1 MVVPAVKA
9 AKETCPLLT
18 FDLPYV
24 TFYYNQKV
32 LLYKVG
38 AEEGEFEK
46 AVETLEKS
54 LAEVLGYFYPLAGKL
69 VQDEEGVLEVDCN
82 DRGAEFVVAAAEDV
96 HLSELAA
103 SDASP
108 LLQDVVPYA
117 GVQNHEGRELPLLA
131 VQASPAIPL
140 PPNVLPSYS
149 EGVPVICVPNLS
161 RPSSYS
167 RLDLF
172 TSVEWCAAAAS
183 LQLACVF
190 LVSWVHLIATSL
202 LLLLLLLLL
211 LVMVIYFSL
220 IQIQALT
227 AEKWILSIELAWLP
241 PNFVSSLSCD
251 CVQVTKLKDGM
262 ALGCSFNHVILDGN
276 STWHFMSSWA
286 ELARGLTTVSLLPF
300 HDRTKARNTRLKLD
314 LPPLTAHVANGDGP
328 AHQNGEVKPPSKP
341 MREKIFHFSEEV
353 LDKIKAQ
360 VNAHLE
366 PDQKPFSSF
375 QALGVHVWRS
385 VIRARELPP
394 ESYTVFTLFVDCRK
408 RLEPPMS
415 DNFFGNLIQGIYTVT
430 ASGML
435 LAQPAEYGAGLLH
448 ELINSHN
455 AAAIDAKSTEWEKAP
470 KLYNYKDAG
479 INCVAVGSSPRFK
492 VYEVDFGWGSPDSVR
507 SGSNNKFDGMMYLY
521 AGKKGGRSVD
531 AEITLEAETMKK
543 LEADEQFLTGS
554 AV

>member
-1 MVVPAVKA
+1 MAPCPAITRRRKSMVVPAVKA

-46 AVETLEKS
+46 AVESLEKS

-69 VQDEEGVLEVDCN
+69 VQDEEGVLQVDCN
-82 DRGAEFVVAAAEDV
+82 DRGAEFVVSAAEDV

-108 LLQDVVPYA
+108 LLQDIVPYA

-131 VQASPAIPL
+131 
-140 PPNVLPSYS
+140 
-149 EGVPVICVPNLS
+149 
-161 RPSSYS
+161 
-167 RLDLF
+167 
-172 TSVEWCAAAAS
+172 
-183 LQLACVF
+183 
-190 LVSWVHLIATSL
+190 
-202 LLLLLLLLL
+202 
-211 LVMVIYFSL
+211 
-220 IQIQALT
+220 
-227 AEKWILSIELAWLP
+227 
-241 PNFVSSLSCD
+241 
-251 CVQVTKLKDGM
+251 VQVTKLKDGM

-286 ELARGLTTVSLLPF
+286 ELARGLTTISLLPF

-314 LPPLTAHVANGDGP
+314 LPPLTAHIANGDGP

-415 DNFFGNLIQGIYTVT
+415 DNYFGNLIQGIYTVT

-448 ELINSHN
+448 QLINSHN

-521 AGKKGGRSVD
+521 AGKEGGRSVD

-543 LEADEQFLTGS
+543 LEADEQFLTGC